1 MKKRMVLADL
11 DSEYLNHIA
20 GYFMEHAPQLEQN
33 LFTKSEKLRTYLE
46 RGEAADILVISEDM
60 LDAVPSNLGEKT
72 TKILLSSTMEPKEGY
87 AVVKKYQKTQNLLND
102 ILLKYAEKS
111 GSAEAIRGKSN
122 TRMIAFYSPAGGSG
136 KTALSLGLASSMAA
150 EGKKV
155 FYLNLEAIDSVSE
168 ILPHTSGSLSDLILA
183 VRSKGMDAGLKVAA
197 YVGMEPEGRFFYISG
212 LDSAAE
218 YRELKGE
225 DIQRLLKSIRDL
237 AEYDEV
243 IIDLSSGFSEIEEV
257 ALKEADVI
265 YVPQVEG
272 EAAVAK
278 MRRFLR
284 ETEFQETWRVLA
296 EKMKMIVNRT
306 AASEIRSEFSNSGIL
321 AQISCVCVVA
331 EAPLFSDMRQI
342 IRSGNMLKSIMVPL
356 MSRETEE

>member
-257 ALKEADVI
+257 ALK
-265 YVPQVEG
+265 
-272 EAAVAK
+272 
-278 MRRFLR
+278 
-284 ETEFQETWRVLA
+284 
-296 EKMKMIVNRT
+296 
-306 AASEIRSEFSNSGIL
+306 
-321 AQISCVCVVA
+321 
-331 EAPLFSDMRQI
+331 
-342 IRSGNMLKSIMVPL
+342 
-356 MSRETEE
+356 

>member
-272 EAAVAK
+272 EATVAK

-356 MSRETEE
+356 MSRETAE

>member
-272 EAAVAK
+272 EAAVTK

-342 IRSGNMLKSIMVPL
+342 IRSGKMLKSIMVPL
-356 MSRETEE
+356 MSRETAE

>member
-278 MRRFLR
+278 MRRFLC

-356 MSRETEE
+356 MSRETAE

>member
-122 TRMIAFYSPAGGSG
+122 TRTIAFYSPAGGSG

-272 EAAVAK
+272 EAAVTK

-342 IRSGNMLKSIMVPL
+342 IRSGKMLKSIMVPL
-356 MSRETEE
+356 MSRETAE